1 MKWTVR
7 LTPIDALLLLLV
19 VIWGANFS
27 VIKVSIA
34 EIPPLGFNV
43 LRLVVATAAL
53 LVALGLSGAGAPA
66 RREWRPLLALG
77 LGLACYQLSFVTGL
91 ARTTATNSAVI
102 LGCMPVAVLLLNA
115 VSRQREHVNRLQWAG
130 VALAFVGVYLVVG
143 AGAGANWATLDGD
156 LIIVIS
162 LWCWAWYTVG
172 SRGVLTRC
180 SPLQVTTSAMVVC
193 TVILLPTGIPDLVRL
208 DWSRVNGWAWVAT
221 VVSGVLA
228 LSVSH
233 IIWYTGVQQ
242 LGSAR
247 TSVYSNLVPVAA
259 MTVAALWLREPI
271 GWMNA
276 SGAALVLGGL
286 LLARVERTV
295 VASA

>member
-1 MKWTVR
+1 MKWTLR

-19 VIWGANFS
+19 VIWGSNFS

-53 LVALGLSGAGAPA
+53 LGALGLAGARAPA

-115 VSRQREHVNRLQWAG
+115 VSRQREHVNWLQWAG
-130 VALAFVGVYLVVG
+130 VAFAFVGVYLVVG

-247 TSVYSNLVPVAA
+247 TSIYSNLVPVAA

>member
-1 MKWTVR
+1 MKWALR

-19 VIWGANFS
+19 VIWGGNFS

-53 LVALGLSGAGAPA
+53 LVALGVVRAGAPA
-66 RREWRPLLALG
+66 RRDWRPLLTLG
-77 LGLACYQLSFVTGL
+77 LGLGCYQLSFVTGL

-102 LGCMPVAVLLLNA
+102 LGCLPVAVLLLNA
-115 VSRQREHVNRLQWAG
+115 VSRQREQVSWLQWAG
-130 VALAFVGVYLVVG
+130 VALAFIGVYLVVG
-143 AGAGANWATLDGD
+143 AGAVANVATLGGD
-156 LIIVIS
+156 LMIVIS

-172 SRGVLTRC
+172 SRGVLTRY
-180 SPLQVTTSAMVVC
+180 SPLQVTTYAMIVC
-193 TVILLPTGIPDLVRL
+193 TVFLLPTGIPDLVRL

-221 VVSGVLA
+221 VASGVLA

-233 IIWYTGVQQ
+233 IIWYTGVQR
-242 LGSAR
+242 LGSTR
-247 TSVYSNLVPVAA
+247 TSIYSNLVPAAA

-286 LLARVERTV
+286 LLTRIERTEAV
-295 VASA
+295 NA

>member
-1 MKWTVR
+1 MKWTLR
-7 LTPIDALLLLLV
+7 LTPIDGLLLLLV
-19 VIWGANFS
+19 VIWGGNFS

-43 LRLVVATAAL
+43 VRLVVATAAL
-53 LVALGLSGAGAPA
+53 LVALGIVGAGPPA
-66 RREWRPLLALG
+66 HRDWRPLLALG

-115 VSRQREHVNRLQWAG
+115 VSRQREQVGWLQWTG

-143 AGAGANWATLDGD
+143 VGAGADWETLDGD
-156 LIIVIS
+156 LTIVVS

-172 SRGVLTRC
+172 SRGVLTRY
-180 SPLQVTTSAMVVC
+180 SPLQVTTYAMVVC
-193 TVILLPTGIPDLVRL
+193 TVVLLPTGIPDLVRL

-221 VVSGVLA
+221 VASGVLA
-228 LSVSH
+228 LSISH
-233 IIWYTGVQQ
+233 IIWYTGVQR

-247 TSVYSNLVPVAA
+247 TSIYSNLVPVVA
-259 MTVAALWLREPI
+259 MTVATLWLQEPI
-271 GWMNA
+271 GWMNV

-286 LLARVERTV
+286 LLTRIERTST
-295 VASA
+295 ANA